1 MKGGLVLTD
10 LKGIKIAYVMTGS
23 FCTFKK
29 SFEQMKKLVE
39 AGAEVQPLM
48 SFNAAS
54 IDTRFGTAAE
64 NIQIAEK
71 ICGKKVIADIAG
83 AEPIGPKHLADIL
96 IVAPCTGNTLSKLA
110 CNIVDTPAVMAV
122 KSHLRNSGSVVLC
135 IATNDAL
142 SGSAKNI
149 GMLMNNRNYYFVP
162 FSQDDYIKKPASA
175 VADFEKIPE
184 TILYALDK
192 KQIQP
197 LLYPL

>member
-1 MKGGLVLTD
+1 MKGGIDLPD
-10 LKGIKIAYVMTGS
+10 LKGLKIIYAMTGS

-39 AGAEVQPLM
+39 LGADIQPLM
-48 SFNAAS
+48 SHHACT
-54 IDTRFGTAAE
+54 IDTRFGTAKE
-64 NIQIAEK
+64 NIELAES
-71 ICGKKVIADIAG
+71 ISGKKVITDIAG
-83 AEPIGPKHLADIL
+83 AEPIGPQHMADIL
-96 IVAPCTGNTLSKLA
+96 VVAPCTGNTLAKTA
-110 CNIVDTPAVMAV
+110 NNIIDTSVTMAI

-162 FSQDDYIKKPASA
+162 FSQDNYQKKPTSL
-175 VADFEKIPE
+175 VADFDKIPE
-184 TILYALDK
+184 TILYAMDK

-197 LLYPL
+197 VLL